1 MAEAPSASTRP
12 HTSLTTT
19 DAPEGGANILGDRR
33 PRARG
38 RHKGRRWLVQLGA
51 YFATICALITI
62 NFLVPR
68 MMPGNPVQA
77 LAAKGSTTFTFGQQG
92 QVALERYYGL
102 DRSLVSQFGHYLS
115 QLAHGDLG
123 WSIVTNAPVG
133 DDLAR
138 RMPWTLLLIGT
149 SLLLA
154 TALGLVAG
162 VHSGW
167 RRGRAL
173 DRGLLTVLLS
183 VREFPTFLLGSLLL
197 LLFAVKLGW
206 LPISGAETAFSSLGP
221 GGSILD
227 IGRHLL
233 LPALVLS
240 VGLTAGSFLIMRAG
254 MVNELGADY
263 LLWGRAKGLRER
275 RLKYNYAAR
284 NALLP
289 VVSLTA
295 LQLGFV
301 VTGDVLIERIFSYPG
316 VGNLIFESINSRD
329 YPAIQGAFLFVAVS
343 VITVNALADVF
354 YRRLD
359 PRTSS

>member
-1 MAEAPSASTRP
+1 MEAPSTTAQIDSAVTASDGQAGKSRTP
-12 HTSLTTT
+12 SW
-19 DAPEGGANILGDRR
+19 EQGRR
-33 PRARG
+33 HG
-38 RHKGRRWLVQLGA
+38 QRWLVQLGG
-51 YFATICALITI
+51 YGATIFALVTI

-68 MMPGNPVQA
+68 MMPGNPVDA
-77 LAAKGSTTFTFGQQG
+77 LAAQGSTNFTFGKQG
-92 QVALERYYGL
+92 QVALARYYGL
-102 DRSLVSQFGHYLS
+102 DRPLIAQYGRYLS

-123 WSIVTNAPVG
+123 HSIISNAPVG
-133 DDLAR
+133 ADLAR

-154 TALGLVAG
+154 TAIGLVAG
-162 VHSGW
+162 VQSGW
-167 RRGRAL
+167 HRGRSV
-173 DRGLLTVLLS
+173 DRSLLTVLLS

-197 LLFAVKLGW
+197 LFFAVKLGW
-206 LPISGAETAFSSLGP
+206 LPVSGAETAFSSPGLG
-221 GGSILD
+221 GRVVD

-233 LPALVLS
+233 LPAFVLS

-263 LLWGRAKGLRER
+263 LLWGRAKGLRQR

-295 LQLGFV
+295 LQMGFV
-301 VTGDVLIERIFSYPG
+301 VTGDVLIERVFSYPG
-316 VGNLIFESINSRD
+316 VGNLIFQSINSRD
-329 YPAIQGAFLFVAVS
+329 YPTIQGAFLFVAVS
-343 VITVNALADVF
+343 VITANALADLL